1 MKYNT
6 LFEKFKNKNILV
18 IGDVMLDS
26 YVLGKVNRISP
37 EAPVPIISLDKKE
50 NRIGGAGNVAL
61 NLKFL
66 GANPIIASVIGN
78 DTEGQTL
85 SDLFDKRGIS
95 TEGIILSSK
104 RKTTVKTRVIS
115 SKQQLL
121 RIDSEDTHP
130 LDPLHEKELLYKID
144 SLLKENRI
152 DAVILEDYDKGV
164 LGLASIQKI
173 ISMTQ
178 HFGIPITAD
187 PKKNNFQNFHGLT
200 LFKPNLKELKEG
212 LNTEFS
218 FLTERKKFDEA
229 VIELRKNIPHQIS
242 LITLSEHGI
251 YICDDSKSIHVAA
264 HKREITDVSG
274 AGDTVIAVATL
285 CLIAG
290 GSISEIA
297 QISNIAG
304 GMVCEKPGVV
314 SIYIDDLKMEVD
326 KLLVS

>member
-1 MKYNT
+1 VKYNA
-6 LFEKFKNKNILV
+6 LFEQFNNKNVLV

-61 NLKFL
+61 NLKYL
-66 GANPIIASVIGN
+66 NANPIIASVIGN
-78 DTEGQTL
+78 DAEGQTL
-85 SDLFDKRGIS
+85 SALFDVSGIS
-95 TEGIILSSK
+95 TEGLIVSSK

-164 LGLASIQKI
+164 LGPASIQKI
-173 ISMTQ
+173 ISISQEM
-178 HFGIPITAD
+178 GIPITAD
-187 PKKNNFQNFHGLT
+187 PKKNNFQEFSGLT
-200 LFKPNLKELKEG
+200 LFKPNLNELKEG
-212 LNTEFS
+212 LNKTFS
-218 FLTERKKFDEA
+218 FHTERDKFDDA
-229 VIELRKNIPHQIS
+229 VTQLRKKTPHQIS

-251 YICDDSKSIHVAA
+251 YVCDDSTSIHIPA

-290 GSISEIA
+290 GSVSEIA

-314 SIYIDDLKMEVD
+314 SIHVEDLKNEVN
-326 KLLVS
+326 KLLAS

>member
-1 MKYNT
+1 MKYNA
-6 LFEKFKNKNILV
+6 LFEQFKNKNILV

-37 EAPVPIISLDKKE
+37 EAPVPIISLDKTE

-61 NLKFL
+61 NLKYL
-66 GANPIIASVIGN
+66 GANPIIASVIGE
-78 DTEGQTL
+78 DAEGKTL
-85 SDLFDKRGIS
+85 SALFDKREIATDGLIV
-95 TEGIILSSK
+95 SSK

-130 LDPLHEKELLYKID
+130 LNPSHEKELLSKIE
-144 SLLKENRI
+144 SLLKEHI

-164 LGLASIQKI
+164 LGSNSIQKI
-173 ISMTQ
+173 ISMSQ
-178 HFGIPITAD
+178 DMDIPITAD
-187 PKKNNFQNFHGLT
+187 PKKDNFQKFSGLT

-212 LNTEFS
+212 LNREFS
-218 FLTERKKFDEA
+218 FDTERKKFEDA
-229 VIELRKNIPHQIS
+229 VANLRQNIPHQIS

-251 YICDDSKSIHVAA
+251 YVCDDAQSFHIAA

-285 CLIAG
+285 CLVAG
-290 GSISEIA
+290 SSISEIA
-297 QISNIAG
+297 EIANIAG

-314 SIYIDDLKMEVD
+314 SIHVTDLKDEVN
-326 KLLVS
+326 KLLAS

>member
-1 MKYNT
+1 
-6 LFEKFKNKNILV
+6 
-18 IGDVMLDS
+18 MLDS

-37 EAPVPIISLDKKE
+37 EAPVPIISLKKKE

-61 NLKFL
+61 NLKYL
-66 GANPIIASVIGN
+66 GAHPIIASVIGN

-85 SDLFDKRGIS
+85 SDLFNKRGIS
-95 TEGIILSSK
+95 TEGIVSSSN

-130 LDPLHEKELLYKID
+130 LNSAHEMELLSKIE
-144 SLLKENRI
+144 SILKEPV
-152 DAVILEDYDKGV
+152 DAIILEDYDKGV
-164 LGLASIQKI
+164 LGTKSIQKI
-173 ISMTQ
+173 ISMAQ
-178 HFGIPITAD
+178 NMAIPITAD
-187 PKKNNFQNFHGLT
+187 PKKNHFQDFNGLT

-218 FLTERKKFDEA
+218 FLTEPKKFKQAVTDLRKK
-229 VIELRKNIPHQIS
+229 IPHQIS
-242 LITLSEHGI
+242 LITLSENGI
-251 YICDDSKSIHVAA
+251 YVCDDSESVHFAA

-285 CLIAG
+285 CMISG
-290 GSISEIA
+290 GSITDIA

-314 SIYIDDLKMEVD
+314 SIHIEDLKTEVD
-326 KLLVS
+326 KLLLS